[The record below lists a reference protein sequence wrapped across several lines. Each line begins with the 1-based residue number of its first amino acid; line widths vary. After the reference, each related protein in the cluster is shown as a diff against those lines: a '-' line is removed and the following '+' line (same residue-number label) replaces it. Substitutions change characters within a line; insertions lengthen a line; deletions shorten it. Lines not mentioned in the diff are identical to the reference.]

1 MWKCKECG
9 CTTFKKTIITT
20 TEVLVTFDE
29 DGVENEEKEAD
40 QSNECYLE
48 CKNCGKS
55 SSIFNFIEDIA
66 EWEE

>member
-29 DGVENEEKEAD
+29 DGKEEEKEVD